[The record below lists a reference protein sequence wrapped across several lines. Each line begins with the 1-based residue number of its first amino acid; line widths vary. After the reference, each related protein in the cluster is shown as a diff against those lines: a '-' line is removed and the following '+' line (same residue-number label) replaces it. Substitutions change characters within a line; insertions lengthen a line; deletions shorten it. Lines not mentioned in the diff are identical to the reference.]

1 MTHGL
6 VVGVW
11 ARFSPSQALLMKTSV
26 FHIELT
32 YIIGNSESFEQW
44 RPKIAPCAF
53 LAILVNLSVDLLFF
67 GANPPRGHCIAM
79 LSP

>member
-26 FHIELT
+26 FQRELT
-32 YIIGNSESFEQW
+32 YITHKSEIIEQW
-44 RPKIAPCAF
+44 PRQTAPCAF
-53 LAILVNLSVDLLFF
+53 LAILVNLRGNLLFF

>member
-11 ARFSPSQALLMKTSV
+11 ARFSPSQALVMKTSV
-26 FHIELT
+26 FHNELT
-32 YIIGNSESFEQW
+32 YITRKSESFEQW
-44 RPKIAPCAF
+44 QRQTALCAF